1 MKMEDADHRLPNQ
14 QLRKQ
19 ENIQQLVQMILKSSS
34 WKKSIHR
41 GSCGLDGG

>member
-1 MKMEDADHRLPNQ
+1 MKMEDADHRLLNQ

-34 WKKSIHR
+34 WKNQFT
-41 GSCGLDGG
+41 GEAVD